1 MKLVRKHWIILLLT
15 PLVLLLDQTSKLLV
29 HRFFYPYQAR
39 QIIPGFL
46 EFRLVFNRGLAFG
59 LFSDQL
65 GPYST
70 WIFLG
75 ITLIAFGIIVHLFF
89 RTDHRAL
96 LLPSALSLVLAGA
109 LGNLIDRFRWGYV
122 VDFINLYYR
131 RFVWPTFNV
140 ADIAITV
147 GIILLLI
154 DSFRPEKS
162 SKPEEVEAKK
172 EPGSGEEKCIQ

>member
-15 PLVLLLDQTSKLLV
+15 PSVLLLDQISKLVV
-29 HRFFYPYQAR
+29 HRTFYPYQAR

-46 EFRLVFNRGLAFG
+46 EFRLVFNRGLVFG
-59 LFSDQL
+59 LFSDRL

-75 ITLIAFGIIVHLFF
+75 ITLVAFGIIVHLFL

-122 VDFINLYYR
+122 VDFINLYYG
-131 RFVWPTFNV
+131 RFSWPTFNV
-140 ADIAITV
+140 ADMAITI

-162 SKPEEVEAKK
+162 PQAPAVELEE
-172 EPGSGEEKCIQ
+172 EPSSGEDQCIQ